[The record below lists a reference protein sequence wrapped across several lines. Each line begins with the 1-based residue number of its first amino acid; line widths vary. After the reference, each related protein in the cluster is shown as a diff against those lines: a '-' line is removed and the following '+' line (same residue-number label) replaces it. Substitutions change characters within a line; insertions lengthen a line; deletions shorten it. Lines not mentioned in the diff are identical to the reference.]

1 MIDLKETLDELY
13 AQIYRVCDDEGSD
26 DALCLLDDVCA
37 QYGAED
43 ISDRYFA
50 DEPLTDAEATQL
62 LKVLQIVLD
71 EIS

>member
-1 MIDLKETLDELY
+1 M
-13 AQIYRVCDDEGSD
+13 
-26 DALCLLDDVCA
+26 CA

-50 DEPLTDAEATQL
+50 DELLTDVEATQL
-62 LKVLQIVLD
+62 LKVFQIVLD